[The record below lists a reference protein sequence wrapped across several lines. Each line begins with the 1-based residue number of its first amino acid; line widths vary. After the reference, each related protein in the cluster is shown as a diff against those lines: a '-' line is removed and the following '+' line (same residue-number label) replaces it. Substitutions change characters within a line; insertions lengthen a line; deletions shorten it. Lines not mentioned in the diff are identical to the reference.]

1 MKNLILTFILLWLS
15 QQMVFGQCGPAT
27 NLSHQFN
34 NGINTFSW
42 DQVPDATQYELW
54 VQDSGGYGWELLTT
68 TTNNVF
74 LTPGGVLSGS
84 YEFYISVTCQNGD
97 IHDSS
102 VFPFTIPCPEPTNPL
117 TTNISQTGATLQWT
131 NFYQN
136 DPIWPMG
143 VMLAYRPLGSG
154 SWISL
159 NVNPYSS
166 SYIMANLQPN
176 TTYEWC
182 INLDCPYFDSAPV
195 ISQFTTLQPACP
207 SPLAPTLFAFTNNS
221 LQVQWSSPW
230 TASYLLE
237 YKSVNVSTWTSIT
250 TNSNTMQTIS
260 GLDPGTSY
268 HVRVA
273 RVCAAN
279 NTSLYSPVST
289 FTTNCVSLNNSAAYI
304 RYFQLNG
311 FLWTSGA
318 NPNGYFYGNSLIP
331 VVLGNT
337 YTLRLAG
344 GGQINSGNK
353 YNVAV
358 YLDAN
363 QNYVYEPSE
372 RVFGVGFLSTTNLKN
387 FTFTIPPTAL
397 TGTTRLR
404 VVILK
409 QNQGSITPCPLSGS
423 LGDVEDYTLV
433 VSPPASNKSYQITED
448 KIGQTQDTE
457 SAIVSTFEAKCK
469 ESVTVYTSP
478 YDCTYDI
485 KISDIDDG
493 SYGYD
498 SIYLTGSTIIRQ
510 PGIPFYVIM
519 KVSKDDDIKRCV
531 SKLMM
536 RDTTPPVAI
545 SVDKMVVTFLNTDTI
560 YFNKTGM
567 DQGSYDQCTELQT
580 SFEPAFA
587 RHSDPSPL
595 FVHMMVT
602 DTFGNRS
609 SSLIEIEIVDKS
621 SGFPADAEE
630 TKEVSDI
637 QISPNPVADFCTLKG
652 QNIHSVRIVDA
663 VGKVISEQKNEA
675 TNPEIL
681 LDFSRVNAGM
691 YFVEAYTIAGERRTT
706 KVVKH

>member
-1 MKNLILTFILLWLS
+1 MKNLILTFILLWLN
-15 QQMVFGQCGPAT
+15 QQLVFGQCGPAI
-27 NLSHQFN
+27 NLSHTFY

-102 VFPFTIPCPEPTNPL
+102 VFPFTIPCPEPTNAL
-117 TTNISQTGATLQWT
+117 TTNISQTEATLQWT

-143 VMLAYRPLGSG
+143 VMLAYRPLGSA

-166 SYIMANLQPN
+166 SYIMSNLQPN

-237 YKSVNVSTWTSIT
+237 YKSVNVSSWTSIT

-273 RVCAAN
+273 RVCATN

-289 FTTNCVSLNNSAAYI
+289 FTTNCVSLNNSAAHI

-311 FLWTSGA
+311 FVWTSGA
-318 NPNGYFYGNSLIP
+318 DPNGYLYGNALIP
-331 VVLGNT
+331 VVSGNS

-344 GGQINSGNK
+344 GGQINNGNR

-363 QNYVYEPSE
+363 QNYVYETSE
-372 RVFGVGFLSTTNLKN
+372 RVFGVGFLSNTNAKN
-387 FTFTIPPTAL
+387 FTFTVPSTAL
-397 TGTTRLR
+397 AGTTRLR

-409 QNQGSITPCPLSGS
+409 QNQGNITPCPVFGS

-433 VSPPASNKSYQITED
+433 VSPPASNKNTQITENR
-448 KIGQTQDTE
+448 IGQTQDTE
-457 SAIVSTFEAKCK
+457 LHASPNKN
-469 ESVTVYTSP
+469 TSE
-478 YDCTYDI
+478 I
-485 KISDIDDG
+485 KADDVIDDNY
-493 SYGYD
+493 S
-498 SIYLTGSTIIRQ
+498 S
-510 PGIPFYVIM
+510 
-519 KVSKDDDIKRCV
+519 
-531 SKLMM
+531 
-536 RDTTPPVAI
+536 
-545 SVDKMVVTFLNTDTI
+545 
-560 YFNKTGM
+560 
-567 DQGSYDQCTELQT
+567 E
-580 SFEPAFA
+580 
-587 RHSDPSPL
+587 
-595 FVHMMVT
+595 
-602 DTFGNRS
+602 RS
-609 SSLIEIEIVDKS
+609 SGVR
-621 SGFPADAEE
+621 ADAEDKKNE
-630 TKEVSDI
+630 DDI
-637 QISPNPVADFCTLKG
+637 FVFPNPVVDFCTLKG
-652 QNIHSVRIVDA
+652 KNIHSLRIVDA
-663 VGKVISEQKNEA
+663 VGKVIFEQKNEA
-675 TNPEIL
+675 NNPEML
-681 LDFSRVNAGM
+681 LDFTRVNAGM
-691 YFVEAYTIAGERRTT
+691 YFVEAFTSDGKRWVK
-706 KVVKH
+706 KVVKQ

>member
-1 MKNLILTFILLWLS
+1 MKNLILTFILLWLNL
-15 QQMVFGQCGPAT
+15 QMVFGQCGAAT

-102 VFPFTIPCPEPTNPL
+102 VFPFTIPCPEPTNAL
-117 TTNISQTGATLQWT
+117 TSNISQTGATLQWT

-143 VMLAYRPLGSG
+143 VLLAYRPLGTG
-154 SWISL
+154 SWIPL

-166 SYIMANLQPN
+166 SYTMANLQPN

-207 SPLAPTLFAFTNNS
+207 SPQAPTLFAFTNNS

-237 YKSVNVSTWTSIT
+237 YKSVNASSWTSVT
-250 TNSNTMQTIS
+250 TNSNTMYTIT
-260 GLDPGTSY
+260 GLSPATSY
-268 HVRVA
+268 QVRVA
-273 RVCAAN
+273 RICGTNQV
-279 NTSLYSPVST
+279 SLYSPVST

-372 RVFGVGFLSTTNLKN
+372 RVFGVGFLSTTNIKN

-409 QNQGSITPCPLSGS
+409 QNQGNITPCPLSGS

-433 VSPPASNKSYQITED
+433 VSPPASNKNTQITED
-448 KIGQTQDTE
+448 KIGQTLDTE
-457 SAIVSTFEAKCK
+457 LHTYPNKN
-469 ESVTVYTSP
+469 TSE
-478 YDCTYDI
+478 I
-485 KISDIDDG
+485 KADGISDDT
-493 SYGYD
+493 YGY
-498 SIYLTGSTIIRQ
+498 
-510 PGIPFYVIM
+510 
-519 KVSKDDDIKRCV
+519 
-531 SKLMM
+531 
-536 RDTTPPVAI
+536 
-545 SVDKMVVTFLNTDTI
+545 
-560 YFNKTGM
+560 
-567 DQGSYDQCTELQT
+567 E
-580 SFEPAFA
+580 
-587 RHSDPSPL
+587 
-595 FVHMMVT
+595 
-602 DTFGNRS
+602 RS
-609 SSLIEIEIVDKS
+609 SGIR
-621 SGFPADAEE
+621 ANAEE
-630 TKEVSDI
+630 IHHVADI
-637 QISPNPVADFCTLKG
+637 LISPNPVVDFCTLKG

-675 TNPEIL
+675 NNAEML
-681 LDFSRVNAGM
+681 LDFTRVNAGM
-691 YFVEAYTIAGERRTT
+691 YFVEAFTSDGKRSVK
-706 KVVKH
+706 KVVKQ